1 MACSRCIMLRNDI
14 RVHALT
20 KSLFAF
26 IFNHIHYSE
35 NLQLDTLMLL
45 LNREGSFRTEGAP
58 MESCRPAIIVSFGVT
73 AHWLPQKGDREAGID
88 SVAEFRVWCSMVI
101 HDSKHFARSPSKRGT
116 GR

>member
-20 KSLFAF
+20 KSLFEF

-35 NLQLDTLMLL
+35 NLELDTLMLL
-45 LNREGSFRTEGAP
+45 LNREGSFRTEGSP

-73 AHWLPQKGDREAGID
+73 AHWLPKRVTVKQESIPWQSFVFGAVWSFTIRNTSLGPPQKG
-88 SVAEFRVWCSMVI
+88 
-101 HDSKHFARSPSKRGT
+101 GT